1 MSYRAYLAFSRHGIL
16 PHEFMRLSNEEQAFL
31 LACDLTEQDEQRE
44 SAERTR
50 RRMRRH

>member
-1 MSYRAYLAFSRHGIL
+1 MSYRAYLAFSKHGIL

-31 LACDLTEQDEQRE
+31 LACDLNEQDEQRE
-44 SAERTR
+44 TAERAR